1 VTGPFHEGEEAVQRL
16 AGVSD
21 EARAVGA
28 GIAPTLFPAARRFLA
43 GQRLA
48 IAGSIDGDGRLW
60 ASLLTG
66 PAGFLE
72 APDETLLRVA
82 ARPAPGDPL
91 AANVAGRPEVGLLV
105 IEPATR
111 RRFRVNGRG
120 WLDERGLFLSV
131 GEAYG
136 NCPKYIRPRAIVREE
151 ADPPGA
157 AIPSAALDERQRLQ
171 VARADTFFIAT
182 AHPRAGADAS
192 HRGGPEGFVA
202 VEGPTRLSFPDYPGN
217 NMFNTLGNLA
227 VDARA
232 GLLFVDFETGGSLQL
247 SGRARTSGT
256 TDRRVSF
263 QVERV
268 LEIARATP
276 LRWRTLEPAR

>member
-1 VTGPFHEGEEAVQRL
+1 MTGPFHEGEEEIQRL

-28 GIAPTLFPAARRFLA
+28 GVAPVLVPGARRFLA

-48 IAGSIDGDGRLW
+48 IAASIDAGGRLW

-72 APDETLLRVA
+72 TPDETLLRVA
-82 ARPAPGDPL
+82 VRPAPGDPL

-105 IEPATR
+105 LEPATR

-120 WLDERGLFLSV
+120 WLDDRGLFLSV
-131 GEAYG
+131 REAYG
-136 NCPKYIRPRAIVREE
+136 NCPKYIRPRAIDREE
-151 ADPPGA
+151 SAPPGA
-157 AIPSAALDERQRLQ
+157 AISSTALDARQRAQ
-171 VARADTFFIAT
+171 IDRADTFFIAT
-182 AHPRAGADAS
+182 AHARAGADAS

-202 VEGPTRLSFPDYPGN
+202 VEGPARLSFPDYPGN

-247 SGRARTSGT
+247 SGRAGISGT
-256 TDRRVSF
+256 TDRRVTF
-263 QVERV
+263 EVERV
-268 LEIARATP
+268 VEIPRATP